1 MSDNHEKRRGQLEEI
16 RYFVRSFRRSIE
28 DLDPI
33 QQDRLVG
40 WLQKLSREFN
50 SRGFSVNR
58 NQQKFLENL
67 LQFLGVMD
75 TVSEVSDLSILNDF
89 GSSEFHDIIY
99 KIFLIFIYLH
109 DNSFDT
115 LKNFD
120 DILGLFKL
128 SDQNKIDLQRLLAE
142 EKIPLL
148 GLDGLINMYNPSRSL
163 NFFKPEMV
171 YAAVREIHTHPL
183 LKTDVSDN
191 AKRLYIQGFALLAEG
206 NSFWDEQRNYLRVLA
221 NVLNCASALEDFD
234 QLCSIPQKFQV
245 REWIA
250 ALDNDMM
257 KYSWLLDG
265 AMILCQLPGPSKNTV
280 KTDGLEAS
288 AKALRVMQAKD
299 FIRPATD
306 LCLTESATDLYR
318 DIKEIVQKTDG
329 WEHILEY
336 RNLNLHGAFDSIIE
350 KLDSLSER
358 CCDLNLGR
366 PPMFPF
372 GSSYYDMGDLDEDIS
387 DKIAT
392 KMARSI
398 VGIAHFAYA
407 AKLQLYYNKVI
418 SFIKTHGSAFRDANS
433 VLATF
438 SMKQLWPAN
447 KIVEPKFDNSTL
459 NDWYDSYADYLIKI
473 GETLT
478 SYSNTASDLIEQL
491 RMFEKG
497 QYHISILE
505 SRKTEEEEK
514 EKQKK
519 AEHESKKCIEISTD
533 YGDYWVG
540 LSWNEINTVPF
551 ALDDISE
558 IGYAGGNWFVKANEP
573 YYLDCNLNWH
583 KIHDPVYGKLFQV
596 NGYIVF
602 MHHDVLWFSR
612 DCQNWKKA
620 SLPTDDSV
628 IALIY
633 YQDKYVLYTKSRRTY
648 SYMEKVLIFKSEQEG
663 SYDSTIAWQSSSLDG
678 TWKRWEEA
686 SYTREGMCLASGN
699 IACNSNV
706 IIGAFCYESSFK
718 NNMKKGSDDDSCVA
732 YFKNSRWKDA
742 TWPTTWPERV
752 IDPGLMGNFY
762 FLNNRGIYVSMGGVL
777 LSENGYE
784 WKVVD
789 GTHTIPWNGGYGG
802 LCGNVFMT
810 KPDFSGQ
817 SWISLDGHSIH
828 RLTVS
833 EKDWKAFG
841 FGDGKVL
848 GVYPKSKHKSSLL
861 LGTLNIIKK

>member
-1 MSDNHEKRRGQLEEI
+1 MSDNHEKRLGQLEEL

-50 SRGFSVNR
+50 SRGFSVSR

-89 GSSEFHDIIY
+89 GSSELHDIIY
-99 KIFLIFIYLH
+99 KIFLIFTYLH

-163 NFFKPEMV
+163 NSFKPEMI

-191 AKRLYIQGFALLAEG
+191 AKILYIQGFALLAEG
-206 NSFWDEQRNYLRVLA
+206 NSFCDEQRNYLRVLA

-234 QLCSIPQKFQV
+234 QLCLIPQKFQV

-265 AMILCQLPGPSKNTV
+265 AMILYQLPGPSKNTV
-280 KTDGLEAS
+280 KTDSLEVS
-288 AKALRVMQAKD
+288 AKVLRVMQAKD
-299 FIRPATD
+299 FIRPAVD

-336 RNLNLHGAFDSIIE
+336 RNLSLHGAFDSIIE
-350 KLDSLSER
+350 KLDPFSKR
-358 CCDLNLGR
+358 CGEAFFKR
-366 PPMFPF
+366 PDIFPF
-372 GSSYYDMGDLDEDIS
+372 ASFYSDMGNFDEDIS
-387 DKIAT
+387 DKIAK
-392 KMARSI
+392 KMARLI
-398 VGIAHFAYA
+398 VRIGRFASA

-418 SFIKTHGSAFRDANS
+418 SFIEARGSAFRDANS

-447 KIVEPKFDNSTL
+447 KMVECDLDNSAL
-459 NDWYDSYADYLIKI
+459 NEDWSTSYLDYLIKI
-473 GETLT
+473 GDTLD

-505 SRKTEEEEK
+505 SRKTEKEEK

-519 AEHESKKCIEISTD
+519 AERESQKCIEVSTD

-551 ALDDISE
+551 ALDDISK
-558 IGYAGGNWFVKANEP
+558 IGYAGENWFVMANEP

-583 KIHDPVYGKLFQV
+583 KIHDLPLGYVWKLFQV

-602 MHHDVLWFSR
+602 ESDGGLWFSR
-612 DCQNWKKA
+612 DCQNWKKT
-620 SLPTDDSV
+620 SLPTDDGV

-633 YQDKYVLYTKSRRTY
+633 YQDKYVLYTASRRTY
-648 SYMEKVLIFKSEQEG
+648 SYMEKVLIFKSEEEG
-663 SYDSTIAWQSSSLDG
+663 SYYSTITWQSSSLDG

-686 SYTREGMCLASGN
+686 SYTREGMHLESRN

-706 IIGAFCYESSFK
+706 IIGGFCHDLIFK
-718 NNMKKGSDDDSCVA
+718 KNKKKGSDYGSCVA
-732 YFKNSRWKDA
+732 YFKNSKWKDA
-742 TWPTTWPERV
+742 TWPEYIP
-752 IDPGLMGNFY
+752 LMGNFY
-762 FLNNRGIYVSMGGVL
+762 FLNNRGIYICGFVL

-789 GTHTIPWNGGYGG
+789 GIYSTSWNGG

-810 KPDFSGQ
+810 EPDDSGQ
-817 SWISLDGHSIH
+817 SLISLDGRSIQQ
-828 RLTVS
+828 LTVS
-833 EKDWKAFG
+833 EKRWKEFG

-848 GVYPKSKHKSSLL
+848 GVYPKSEHESSLL